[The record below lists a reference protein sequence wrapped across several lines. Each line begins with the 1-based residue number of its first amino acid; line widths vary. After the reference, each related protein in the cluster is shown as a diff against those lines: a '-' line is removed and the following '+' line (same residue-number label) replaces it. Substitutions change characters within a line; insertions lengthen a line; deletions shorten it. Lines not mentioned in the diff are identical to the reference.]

1 MHDFAI
7 VALLGLAV
15 YKTGEFL
22 FGLLGVDDDRVT
34 LLGNLALGIITTEIL
49 DYSVFGAWGIGVRA
63 AWMGPVFTG
72 LMVGGMSYVW
82 PGVVALVSHYTR
94 SGSGDI
100 EHRTPRAA

>member
-1 MHDFAI
+1 MHHFAI

-34 LLGNLALGIITTEIL
+34 LLGNLALGIIATEIL
-49 DYSVFGAWGIGVRA
+49 DYSVFAAWGIGVRA
-63 AWMGPVFTG
+63 SWMGPVFTG

-100 EHRTPRAA
+100 EHRAPRAA